1 MDITKVFQ
9 NPEFGSIRLT
19 EYSMKTNFGS
29 DRLVKVSKVTTKGQ
43 SYFINK
49 FRKGV
54 NLSA

>member
-9 NPEFGSIRLT
+9 NPEFCSIRI
-19 EYSMKTNFGS
+19 
-29 DRLVKVSKVTTKGQ
+29 KVSKVTTKGQ